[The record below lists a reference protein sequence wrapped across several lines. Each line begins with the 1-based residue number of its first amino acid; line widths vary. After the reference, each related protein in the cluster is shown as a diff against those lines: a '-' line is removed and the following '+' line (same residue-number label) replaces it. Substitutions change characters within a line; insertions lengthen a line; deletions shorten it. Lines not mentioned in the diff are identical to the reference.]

1 METTK
6 KIIIAIDGHSSTG
19 KSTVAKELAEYLKYT
34 YIDTGAMYRSVSLFA
49 LEKGCIKE
57 EVINK
62 KLLIENLSKISIEF
76 KKNKETDRIE
86 TFLNGINVEKKIRS
100 LEVSNYVSHIAS
112 ISEVRKLLVEQQ
124 QLMGQQKGVVMDGRD
139 IGTVV
144 FPEAELKLFMTASPE
159 VRATRRYEEL
169 TNNGESVSYKEVLQN
184 VEERDFID
192 SNREDSPLIRAH
204 DAHLIDN
211 SKLSRKEQLK
221 VILGLVMKTTASK
234 V

>member
-19 KSTVAKELAEYLKYT
+19 KSTVAKELAKYLNYT

-49 LEKGCIKE
+49 LEKGFIKDE
-57 EVINK
+57 TINK
-62 KLLIENLSKISIEF
+62 ELLIENLKNISISF

-86 TFLNGINVEKKIRS
+86 TFLNGKNVEKKIRS
-100 LEVSNYVSHIAS
+100 LEVSSYVSHIAS

-124 QLMGQQKGVVMDGRD
+124 QIMGQQKEVVMDGRD

-169 TNNGESVSYKEVLQN
+169 INNGEKVSYKEVLQN

-192 SNREDSPLIRAH
+192 TNREDSPLVKAH

-211 SKLSRKEQLK
+211 SKLTREEQLK
-221 VILGLVMKTTASK
+221 VLLGLVEKARAA
-234 V
+234 

>member
-19 KSTVAKELAEYLKYT
+19 KSTVAKELAKYLNYT

-49 LEKGCIKE
+49 LEKGFIKE
-57 EVINK
+57 ETINK
-62 KLLIENLSKISIEF
+62 ELLIENLKNISIAF

-86 TFLNGINVEKKIRS
+86 TFLNGKNVEKKIRS
-100 LEVSNYVSHIAS
+100 LEVSSYVSHIAS

-124 QLMGQQKGVVMDGRD
+124 QIMGQQKEVVMDGRD

-169 TNNGESVSYKEVLQN
+169 INNGEKVSYKEVLQN

-192 SNREDSPLIRAH
+192 TNRKDSPLVKAH

-211 SKLSRKEQLK
+211 SKLTRKEQLK
-221 VILGLVMKTTASK
+221 VLLGLVEKARAA
-234 V
+234 

>member
-19 KSTVAKELAEYLKYT
+19 KSTVAKELAKYLNYT

-49 LEKGCIKE
+49 LEKGFIKDE
-57 EVINK
+57 TINK
-62 KLLIENLSKISIEF
+62 ELLIENLKNISIAF

-86 TFLNGINVEKKIRS
+86 TFLNGKNVEKKIRS
-100 LEVSNYVSHIAS
+100 LEVSSYVSHIAS

-124 QLMGQQKGVVMDGRD
+124 QIMGQQKEVVMDGRD

-169 TNNGESVSYKEVLQN
+169 INNGEKVSYKEVLQN

-192 SNREDSPLIRAH
+192 TNREDSPLVKAH

-211 SKLSRKEQLK
+211 SKLTREEQLK
-221 VILGLVMKTTASK
+221 VLLGLVEKARAA
-234 V
+234 

>member
-19 KSTVAKELAEYLKYT
+19 KSTVAKELAKYLNYT

-49 LEKGCIKE
+49 LEKGFIKE
-57 EVINK
+57 ETINK
-62 KLLIENLSKISIEF
+62 ELLIENLKNISIAF

-86 TFLNGINVEKKIRS
+86 TFLNGKNVEKKIRS
-100 LEVSNYVSHIAS
+100 LEVSSYVSHIAS

-124 QLMGQQKGVVMDGRD
+124 QIMGQQKEVVMDGRD

-169 TNNGESVSYKEVLQN
+169 INNGEKVSYKEVLQN

-192 SNREDSPLIRAH
+192 TNREDSPLVKAH

-211 SKLSRKEQLK
+211 SKLTREEQLK
-221 VILGLVMKTTASK
+221 VLLGLVEKARAA
-234 V
+234 